1 MSIDLSRERGI
12 PFSDVPKLACLPRR
26 RGGRKVHVATVHRWA
41 SRGLR
46 GVRLEFVQCGGTR
59 VTTLEALMRF
69 FDRLANLPAGPEP
82 RRPAASRSRVERELD
97 RLGL

>member
-1 MSIDLSRERGI
+1 MCIDLTRERGI
-12 PFSDVPKLACLPRR
+12 PFADVPKLACLPRR
-26 RGGRKVHVATVHRWA
+26 RAGKKVHVATVHRWA

-69 FDRLANLPAGPEP
+69 FARLAALPGEAEAT
-82 RRPAASRSRVERELD
+82 PAAASPTRVERELD